1 MLEFG
6 SQISATSKGT
16 IEDHP
21 TAPPGRAT
29 GLPIQPIT
37 TQNTLSEAA
46 DKENAVEPVEAE

>member
-6 SQISATSKGT
+6 SQTSATSKGT
-16 IEDHP
+16 VEYHL

-37 TQNTLSEAA
+37 SQNTLVDAA
-46 DKENAVEPVEAE
+46 NKENAVEPVEAE

>member
-6 SQISATSKGT
+6 SQTSATSKGT
-16 IEDHP
+16 VENHL

-37 TQNTLSEAA
+37 SQNTLVDAA
-46 DKENAVEPVEAE
+46 NKENAVEPVEAE